1 MSKDFESRIDALFQ
15 LPLDEFTAARNAL
28 AKEAGKDAPALKQL
42 TKPPVAAWAVN
53 QLYWERRDDY
63 EALGGHMEHIFSLE
77 QALARGAW
85 QEDGAPLA
93 RQWVVMDDANP
104 WPLGH
109 APMLG

>member
-1 MSKDFESRIDALFQ
+1 MRMPDNSFGTVPTPANVAPI
-15 LPLDEFTAARNAL
+15 EFSMQRA
-28 AKEAGKDAPALKQL
+28 
-42 TKPPVAAWAVN
+42 
-53 QLYWERRDDY
+53 DY

-93 RQWVVMDDANP
+93 RQWLVMDDANP